1 MQESSDQHR
10 RAYYAHSREGKG
22 PDTWE
27 RLEWHLRR
35 AGVLSRRF
43 GRRFDAGNTA
53 AASGLLHDV
62 GKYSDAFQRR
72 IAGDAGSVDHATG
85 GAKEAVA
92 HYGHEVGRLLAYGIA
107 GHHGGLPNGGKADDR
122 ALLSRLESTQI
133 PRGHDRWK
141 GRIGLPDPARVE
153 AEIQAFLKRG
163 GEKLTRFSVGFLAR
177 MVFSCLVDADFL
189 ATEWF
194 YDRGKAHARKR
205 FPNPAAL
212 APILRAHLD
221 VAFPGRLGEI
231 NRQRAAILNACR
243 NAAAR
248 DTGVFS
254 LDVPTGGGKTLSS
267 LSFALEHAARHGLD
281 RVIYAIPYI
290 SIIDQTADEF
300 RKALGAAGPDIVL
313 EHHSAVDV
321 PVRAG
326 EPDEPIGPRR
336 LRLATESWD
345 VPVIV
350 TTTVQFF
357 DSLYSNRPSRC
368 RKLHSLARAVIV
380 LDEVQALPLDRLSP
394 CLAALRELTTRYG
407 SSLVLC
413 SATMPN
419 FATHPA
425 LKVSLPPASPII
437 TQSPALLA
445 AFRRVAPERIPEPI
459 DDETLAAQL
468 AGSAQA
474 LCIVDARRHATELF
488 ALLPDDGGRFHL
500 SAAMCPAHR
509 RSVLQT
515 VKDRLSAGLP
525 CRLVATR
532 VIEAGVD
539 ISFPVVWRAMAGVD
553 SLAQAAGRCNR
564 HGEGPG
570 VGRFVVFEPAREDA
584 IPKPLADLRRRAG
597 EAKEVLRQHQDP
609 LSQKAV
615 ANFFERIIA
624 LGDHDWDGCWKR
636 LNDAPLDRIPF
647 REIAED
653 FRMIDDAT
661 QPLIV
666 RWKDEASALI
676 ERLRWALGPN
686 APQPRRLPLDVLRSS
701 DEVRKCTA
709 VGCPSWPFRI
719 GANPWRAPLS
729 EAERARRR
737 ERIAGVVKRSRN
749 SPLPEKPRGVD
760 AASPSAPISAPA
772 TEASEP

>member
-1 MQESSDQHR
+1 MTADTDR
-10 RAYYAHSREGKG
+10 IFYAHSRPGE
-22 PDTWE
+22 PFETWE
-27 RLEWHLRR
+27 QLEWHLRR
-35 AGVLSRRF
+35 AGALARRF
-43 GRRFDAGNTA
+43 GRRFDSGIA
-53 AASGLLHDV
+53 ASASGLLHDV

-72 IAGDAGSVDHATG
+72 IAEDAGRVDHATG

-92 HYGHEVGRLLAYGIA
+92 HYGKEAGHLLAYGIA
-107 GHHGGLPNGGKADDR
+107 GHHGGLPDGGKADDR
-122 ALLSRLESTQI
+122 TLLSRLESTQI
-133 PRGHDRWK
+133 PPGHDRWK
-141 GRIGLPDPARVE
+141 GRVCLPAPAGVE
-153 AEIQAFLKRG
+153 AEILALLERG
-163 GEKLTRFSVGFLAR
+163 GEKPNRFSIGFLAR
-177 MVFSCLVDADFL
+177 MIFSCLVDADFL

-205 FPNPAAL
+205 LPKPATL
-212 APILRAHLD
+212 APVLRAHLD
-221 VAFPGRLGEI
+221 AAFGGPLGEI

-243 NAAAR
+243 NAAAQ

-267 LSFALEHAARHGLD
+267 LSFALEHAARNGLD
-281 RVIYAIPYI
+281 RVIYAIPYT

-300 RKALGAAGPDIVL
+300 RKALGAAGSDIVL
-313 EHHSAVDV
+313 EHHSAVEI
-321 PVRAG
+321 PPHAG

-336 LRLATESWD
+336 LRLATENWD
-345 VPVIV
+345 APVIV
-350 TTTVQFF
+350 TTTVQLF

-380 LDEVQALPLDRLSP
+380 LDEVQALPYDRLSP
-394 CLAALRELTTRYG
+394 CLAALRELTMRYG

-413 SATMPN
+413 SATMPD

-425 LKVSLPPASPII
+425 LKVALPPARPIMP
-437 TQSPALLA
+437 QSPALSA
-445 AFRRVAPERIPEPI
+445 AFRRVAPERIAEPI
-459 DDETLAAQL
+459 DDATLAARL
-468 AGSAQA
+468 ADSAQA
-474 LCIVDARRHATELF
+474 LCIVDARRHAAELF

-509 RSVLQT
+509 RNILQT
-515 VKDRLSAGLP
+515 VKDRLNDGLP

-570 VGRFVVFEPAREDA
+570 LGRFVVFEPAREDA

-597 EAKEVLRQHQDP
+597 EAREVLRQHQDP
-609 LSQKAV
+609 LSQEAV

-624 LGDHDWDGCWKR
+624 LGDHDRDGCWKR

-647 REIAED
+647 REVAED
-653 FRMIDDAT
+653 FRMIDEAT

-666 RWKDEASALI
+666 RWNDDASALI

-686 APQPRRLPLDVLRSS
+686 APQPRRLPLDVLRPLQSY
-701 DEVRKCTA
+701 T
-709 VGCPSWPFRI
+709 VGCYGLARLKQAGDVAALDPEERFHVLEN
-719 GANPWRAPLS
+719 ANVYNKDTGLDFASAGLRAPEENL
-729 EAERARRR
+729 
-737 ERIAGVVKRSRN
+737 
-749 SPLPEKPRGVD
+749 L
-760 AASPSAPISAPA
+760 
-772 TEASEP
+772 